1 VYQILLGNQSRIMYL
16 TPEEVTLEVAVVS
29 FINVFIVYT
38 AAFSYQVDWRG
49 MVAVIVLAS
58 LLTASLNR
66 MLLSNI
72 STTKA
77 SKSELVGE
85 AMGILIISILSSL
98 AVFIILI
105 YRFNIAMALGL
116 SILSGVF
123 LSLVR
128 MLTARL

>member
-1 VYQILLGNQSRIMYL
+1 MYL

-128 MLTARL
+128 MLTAKL